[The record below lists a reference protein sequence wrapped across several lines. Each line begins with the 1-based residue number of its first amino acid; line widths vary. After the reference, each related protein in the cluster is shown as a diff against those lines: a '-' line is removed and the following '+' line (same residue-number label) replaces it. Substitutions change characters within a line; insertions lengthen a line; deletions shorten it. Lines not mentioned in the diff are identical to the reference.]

1 MPETQPTSVAEY
13 IPHCG
18 KLIRV
23 ARADLVAFKSGTES
37 EGKRN
42 AMKIRNRNIPKGR
55 AGHLAAKAICFL
67 KRIHPRRRLDEQ
79 KELREFGRGRSLRAS
94 ICGRQVDR
102 RLAPA
107 ASALGVAGRSR
118 AEGLLEDLPQASGVE
133 DVRVLN

>member
-1 MPETQPTSVAEY
+1 MPETQPTFVAEY
-13 IPHCG
+13 IPHCS

-23 ARADLVAFKSGTES
+23 ARADLVAFKSGTEI

-55 AGHLAAKAICFL
+55 AGHLAAKAICSFS
-67 KRIHPRRRLDEQ
+67 RVHPRRRLDGKE
-79 KELREFGRGRSLRAS
+79 ELREFGRGRSLRAS

-118 AEGLLEDLPQASGVE
+118 AEGLLEDLRS
-133 DVRVLN
+133 